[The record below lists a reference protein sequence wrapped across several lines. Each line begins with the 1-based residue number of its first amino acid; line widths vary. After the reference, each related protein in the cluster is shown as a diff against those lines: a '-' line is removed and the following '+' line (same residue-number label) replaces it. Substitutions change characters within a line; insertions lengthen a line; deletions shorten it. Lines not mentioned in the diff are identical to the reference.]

1 MVYTINCREQ
11 NSGMGSAIARFL
23 GRNCRGAI
31 PNLLDRNANWKSM
44 MENRAQQ
51 HQKRVDKKGKK
62 PKEMYEI
69 GEVCLVQDMAT
80 RQWSKQATV
89 ISIRTALDGT
99 VVSYLLDI
107 NGYQTARHRRYMRK
121 LNIPEDHEGKRAG
134 LRETGLDSDREGSQA
149 NRQPVGHEEPQ
160 LRRSDRLRA
169 GRHGI

>member
-31 PNLLDRNANWKSM
+31 PNSLDRNANWKIM

-69 GEVCLVQDMAT
+69 GEVCMVQDMVT
-80 RQWSKQATV
+80 RQWSKRATV

-121 LNIPEDHEGKRAG
+121 LNIPDDHESEGAE
-134 LRETGLDSDREGSQA
+134 LRETGLVSDREGSQA

-160 LRRSDRLRA
+160 LRRSDGLKA
-169 GRHGI
+169 GRNGI

>member
-1 MVYTINCREQ
+1 M
-11 NSGMGSAIARFL
+11 
-23 GRNCRGAI
+23 
-31 PNLLDRNANWKSM
+31 
-44 MENRAQQ
+44 
-51 HQKRVDKKGKK
+51 DKKGKK

-69 GEVCLVQDMAT
+69 GEVCLVQDMAI

-121 LNIPEDHEGKRAG
+121 LNIPEDHEGERAG

-169 GRHGI
+169 GQHGI

>member
-1 MVYTINCREQ
+1 
-11 NSGMGSAIARFL
+11 
-23 GRNCRGAI
+23 
-31 PNLLDRNANWKSM
+31 M

-99 VVSYLLDI
+99 VQWCHTYYI
-107 NGYQTARHRRYMRK
+107 
-121 LNIPEDHEGKRAG
+121 
-134 LRETGLDSDREGSQA
+134 
-149 NRQPVGHEEPQ
+149 
-160 LRRSDRLRA
+160 
-169 GRHGI
+169 